1 MANIYYSQPANRR
14 GILRAV
20 LSLEESRNL
29 LKQHMIRYAGKQFP
43 TASQGLK
50 ADFAVLQVF
59 DGETNEEWKSG
70 FYQFDD
76 DITQVEATVRS
87 HHAMLVHVD
96 AK

>member
-29 LKQHMIRYAGKQFP
+29 LNQHMIHCAGKQFP
-43 TASQGLK
+43 TASQGPK
-50 ADFAVLQVF
+50 VDFAVLQVF
-59 DGETNEEWKSG
+59 DGETNGEWKSG

-76 DITQVEATVRS
+76 DITQIEATVQS
-87 HHAMLVHVD
+87 HHATVAHVD